1 MNSDKHRLGLNFGRH
16 AAHYDRYALVQRRL
30 ADQLVYTVQQHPNN
44 FSHILEIGCGT
55 GYLTGLLRQA
65 FPEAH
70 ITALDLAPANVQTAR
85 SRLAEAEGIEW
96 LVADGEHTAPGR
108 FDLITA
114 SSVFQ
119 WLSQPRS
126 ACQLYWEHLNP
137 GGLLAFAS
145 LGPLTFR
152 ELAASFS
159 QVGARFPELRPPEIP
174 AQRFASS
181 RDWRDFLQQAGFSDI
196 ACLEDL
202 WLEGYAD
209 PWAFL
214 KAVRGMGATSTRPV
228 FIPRRLLA
236 AVVDQ
241 YETCFRRNGTIQV
254 TYEVIIMSGTKTLR
268 YDSSFVS

>member
-1 MNSDKHRLGLNFGRH
+1 MNPDKHRLGLNFGRH

-30 ADQLVYTVQQHPNN
+30 ADQLLHTVQQHPNN

-70 ITALDLAPANVQTAR
+70 ITALDLAPANVQTAQA
-85 SRLAEAEGIEW
+85 RLAAVDGIEW
-96 LVADGEHTAPGR
+96 LVADGEQTAPGR
-108 FDLITA
+108 FDLIIA

-119 WLSQPRS
+119 WFSQPRN

-137 GGLLAFAS
+137 GGLLAFTS
-145 LGPLTFR
+145 LGPVTFR
-152 ELAASFS
+152 ELAASFT
-159 QVGARFPELRPPEIP
+159 QAGARFPGLIPPEIP

-181 RDWRDFLQQAGFSDI
+181 QDWRDFLQQAGFRDI
-196 ACLEDL
+196 SWQEEL

-228 FIPRRLLA
+228 FMPRRLLA
-236 AVVDQ
+236 AVVDH
-241 YETCFRRNGTIQV
+241 YETYFRRNGTIQV
-254 TYEVIIMSGTKTLR
+254 TYEVIIMRGKKTLL
-268 YDSSFVS
+268 YDKSFVG